1 MTRKSTMS
9 TRKRNLAL
17 CTVLAASAAL
27 VSCSSGPK
35 PPMADDST
43 RRPVNDPA
51 RIELLRAQSEIER
64 ARVELEL
71 QRRQSE
77 VRRMAEE
84 VQGASRGPV
93 RVNARLERGG
103 AATRLPSA
111 GANSVYTAQFAVG
124 SMRLA
129 LGPETA
135 GQLIDA
141 AREAPLIVIRGR
153 TDAEYES
160 LADARIARERANAM
174 RTLLLGA
181 GIRPEQIRTTW
192 QAAGDH
198 VASNQTPEGRTLN
211 RRVEVELYAAAPALA
226 QLSPIRPQRTAA
238 LQ

>member
-1 MTRKSTMS
+1 MS
-9 TRKRNLAL
+9 PSKRNVVRCILLVAG
-17 CTVLAASAAL
+17 AAML
-27 VSCSSGPK
+27 SCSSQPK

-84 VQGASRGPV
+84 MQGATRGPV
-93 RVNARLERGG
+93 LVNARLERGG
-103 AATRLPSA
+103 AVARQSEA
-111 GANSVYTAQFAVG
+111 GANTVYTAQFAVG

-129 LGPETA
+129 LGAEDASLLTS
-135 GQLIDA
+135 A
-141 AREAPLIVIRGR
+141 ARAAALIVIRGR

-160 LADARIARERANAM
+160 LADGRIARERANSM

-181 GIRPEQIRTTW
+181 GVRPEQIRTTW

-198 VASNQTPEGRTLN
+198 IASNQTPEGRALN
-211 RRVEVELYAAAPALA
+211 RRVEVEIYTAAPAMA
-226 QLSPIRPQRTAA
+226 QLGPGRPHRTAA